1 MLGPLPQPESPL
13 PDSTTRLAAHLD
25 GRYTLERELGRGG
38 MAVVYRAR
46 DLRHDRPVA
55 IKLLRPELAA
65 SLGAERFLREI
76 RFAARLQHPNVLP
89 LLDSGEVPAGPGA
102 PPLLWY
108 AMPLV
113 EGESLRDRLRRD
125 GAQPLGDVLRWAAE
139 LADALGH
146 AHGQGVIHRDIKPEN
161 VLLSGAPT
169 HALLADFGVARAI
182 ETGADDRLTE
192 TGLALGTPAYMSP
205 EQAFGGTVDGR
216 SDLYSLGCVLYELLT
231 GEPPYSGPTAQ
242 AVATKRLAEPVPS
255 ARRLRET
262 VPPALDDLV
271 QRLLAKSPADR
282 VASAAELGSA
292 LAAISTGQTGP
303 RSTDAGSSAL
313 TNPKLAET
321 VAIAARP
328 RPAAIAWR
336 LAAVALVAAAA
347 LAAIAVTRRRSR
359 DAERLDPAAVAVLP
373 FRITAPD
380 RSLDYLGE
388 GIVDLLAV
396 KLDGSA
402 VHPVPSRELLGY
414 LGYHTG
420 MDVSQEAGL
429 AAARRAGAGLVLD
442 GSLVRSGAGVDLSA
456 ELRPTAGGG
465 RNVRATASGSADS
478 LPALVDRLAAQL
490 LVGAGAG
497 AVATTELGELS
508 SAKAVAAW
516 LQGRAAHRR
525 GRYME
530 AVAHFNEALREDST
544 FALAALD
551 AMASAERTPDRESIE
566 RPRRLAWTY
575 RDKLGPASRLL
586 LRGWLGPKYPEPSSL
601 LLLLAA
607 WRDAVRALPSS
618 PEAWFELGDQQLH
631 WGGPA
636 DVEHAVTGA
645 EEYFS
650 HALALDS
657 SFVLP
662 LNHLLLAKLYLD
674 DTTGL
679 RAAARLWTTQDTASG
694 DWSDYVRWALAIAL
708 GDSAAVARQRAA
720 IPRWSDD
727 ALVWAAGLAPEDAM
741 GLGDVPLVLAE
752 MERRAVTGPRL
763 AGVRRRRLDWLLN
776 TGHPSAALALTDS
789 LAEAEPY
796 PGWSRLRRIDDA
808 LFWDGD
814 TSAAARELV
823 TLTARP
829 APRPADTLAGGVHAR
844 AVCRMGIWWL
854 AHGDAERARVWSA
867 RLRALPRVVRSEAYT
882 DDDRAVCADLLDASL
897 VWRTNRAEV
906 SRLLD
911 HADSIY
917 RDSDI
922 MSDWYATDLVLAR
935 LREAMGDVAGAA
947 RTIGRVEVAVPADR
961 PYLSTYLREQ
971 GRLWL
976 AAGDTA
982 RAVRS
987 LRRYVALRS
996 DPEERLRAERDS
1008 ARAALAGQVGR

>member
-1 MLGPLPQPESPL
+1 MLGPSPQPGSPL
-13 PDSTTRLAAHLD
+13 PDSTTRLAAHLA

-38 MAVVYRAR
+38 MAVVYRGR

-76 RFAARLQHPNVLP
+76 RFAARLQHPNILP
-89 LLDSGEVPAGPGA
+89 LLDSGDLPAEPGA

-108 AMPLV
+108 AMPMV

-125 GAQPLGDVLRWAAE
+125 GAQPLGDALRWTAE

-146 AHGQGVIHRDIKPEN
+146 AHAQGIIHRDIKPEN
-161 VLLSGAPT
+161 VLLSGTPT
-169 HALLADFGVARAI
+169 HALLADFGVARAL
-182 ETGADDRLTE
+182 ETGGGDRLTE

-205 EQAFGGTVDGR
+205 EQSFGGPVDAR
-216 SDLYSLGCVLYELLT
+216 SDLYGLGCVLYELLT

-242 AVATKRLAEPVPS
+242 AVATRRLADPVPS

-262 VPPALDDLV
+262 VPPPLDELV

-292 LAAISTGQTGP
+292 LAAISTGQTSP
-303 RSTDAGSSAL
+303 RATDAGSSAPPNPDL
-313 TNPKLAET
+313 TKTAAT
-321 VAIAARP
+321 AARP
-328 RPAAIAWR
+328 RPAAFAWR
-336 LAAVALVAAAA
+336 LAAVILVVAAA
-347 LAAIAVTRRRSR
+347 LAAVAVTRRRLR
-359 DAERLDPAAVAVLP
+359 DGDRLDPATVAVLP

-402 VHPVPSRELLGY
+402 LHPVPPRELLGY
-414 LGYHTG
+414 LRYHSGT
-420 MDVSQEAGL
+420 DVSQETGM
-429 AAARRAGAGLVLD
+429 AAARRAGAGLVVD

-456 ELRPTAGGG
+456 ELRPTGGGG
-465 RNVRATASGSADS
+465 RSVRATASGSVDS

-490 LVGAGAG
+490 LVGHNGTG
-497 AVATTELGELS
+497 VTTELGELS

-525 GRYME
+525 GRYVE

-551 AMASAERTPDRESIE
+551 AMASAERTQDRESIE

-575 RDKLGPASRLL
+575 RAKLGPASRVL
-586 LRGWLGPKYPEPSSL
+586 LRAWLGPKYPDPSSA

-607 WRDAVRALPSS
+607 WRDAVRALPAS
-618 PEAWFELGDQQLH
+618 PEAWFELGDQQFH
-631 WGGPA
+631 WGGLT
-636 DVEHAVTGA
+636 DVGHAVTGA
-645 EEYFS
+645 QEYFGR
-650 HALALDS
+650 ALALDS

-662 LNHLLLAKLYLD
+662 LNHLILAKLYLD

-679 RAAARLWTTQDTASG
+679 RAAAHLWAAQDTSSG
-694 DWSDYVRWALAIAL
+694 DWSDYVRWTLAIAL
-708 GDSAAVARQRAA
+708 GDSAAVARERAA

-727 ALVWAAGLAPEDAM
+727 ALVWAAGVAPEDAM

-763 AGVRRRRLDWLLN
+763 AGVRQRRLDWLLD
-776 TGHPSAALALTDS
+776 TGHPSAALALTDT

-796 PGWSRLRRIDDA
+796 PEWARLRRNDDA

-814 TSAAARELV
+814 TAAAARDLA
-823 TLTARP
+823 TLTSRP
-829 APRPADTLAGGVHAR
+829 APRPADTLAAGVHAR

-854 AHGDAERARVWSA
+854 AHGDARRAHVWSA
-867 RLRALPRVVRSEAYT
+867 RLRALPQVVANEAYN

-897 VWRTNRAEV
+897 VWRTNRPEAG
-906 SRLLD
+906 RLLD
-911 HADSIY
+911 RADSIY

-922 MSDWYATDLVLAR
+922 MIDWYATDLVLAR
-935 LREAMGDVAGAA
+935 LREAMGDRTGAA
-947 RTIGRVEVAVPADR
+947 RTIGRVEVAVPVSR

-982 RAVRS
+982 GALRS
-987 LRRYVALRS
+987 LRRYLALRS

-1008 ARAALAGQVGR
+1008 ARAALARLVGR